1 MIAHDDSRDGKEGET
16 MFSLGER
23 LKYAREA
30 RGLTQTQLAEAVGQH
45 QSTLAHWER
54 GKARPSPD
62 KVDMMAPVLGVAT
75 EWLLY
80 GRGSGPDM
88 SRVPPRVEPARAAGG
103 QPMAA
108 TEFAP
113 RIRPGSELVGERDLP
128 VYASAQG
135 GPDGMTINYDPIE
148 YVKRPEPLMQVRGA
162 FGFYLVGDSMS
173 PKYEHGDLLLVHPT
187 RPPGRRDGVL
197 IIKRG
202 DGGHTHDALVKL
214 FVGWRDDGLMVEQFN
229 PALQFTIPRDQV
241 HGVHQI
247 VGVYHGRG

>member
-1 MIAHDDSRDGKEGET
+1 
-16 MFSLGER
+16 MFTLGER
-23 LKYAREA
+23 LKYARET
-30 RGLTQTQLAEAVGQH
+30 RGMTQTQLAEAIGQH

-54 GKARPSPD
+54 GKARPSPE
-62 KVDMMAPVLGVAT
+62 KVDLMAPVLGVAT

-88 SRVPPRVEPARAAGG
+88 NRGPGRVESGGRGAPPASGDLL
-103 QPMAA
+103 
-108 TEFAP
+108 P
-113 RIRPGSELVGERDLP
+113 RLRPGAELVGDRDLP

-135 GPDGMTINYDPIE
+135 GADGMTINYDPIE

-187 RPPGRRDGVL
+187 RPPGRRDAIL

-202 DGGHTHDALVKL
+202 EGGHGHDALVKL
-214 FVGWRDDGLMVEQFN
+214 FVAWKDDALLVEQFN
-229 PALQFTIPRDQV
+229 PPKQFSIPRDAV

-247 VGVYHGRG
+247 VGVYHGRT